1 MLTKTLTKFIS
12 ILSLG
17 LLVGCSTTSGFKEV
31 KVRDYYCPAPHIPPA
46 PELAINA
53 ITSSSTDNEVGI
65 AYGKT
70 VDQLIAYNKELLH
83 ELHAYEKMGKAN
95 NQLAEPAKETN
106 TSSQNPMTDTS
117 SKYDTTN

>member
-1 MLTKTLTKFIS
+1 MLTDKFTKFIS

-17 LLVGCSTTSGFKEV
+17 LLVGCTTSGFKEV
-31 KVRDYYCPAPHIPPA
+31 KVRDFYCPAPHIPPA

-95 NQLAEPAKETN
+95 NHQEAEPVKETN

>member
-1 MLTKTLTKFIS
+1 MRTKIAICLLS
-12 ILSLG
+12 IG
-17 LLVGCSTTSGFKEV
+17 LLAGCTTSQFKEV

-53 ITSSSTDNEVGI
+53 VTSSSTDNEVRL

-83 ELHAYEKMGKAN
+83 ELRAYEKMGKAN
-95 NQLAEPAKETN
+95 HQEAEPVKEN
-106 TSSQNPMTDTS
+106 TKDTSVSNPMTDTS

>member
-1 MLTKTLTKFIS
+1 MLTDKFTKFIS

-17 LLVGCSTTSGFKEV
+17 LLVGCTTSGFKEV
-31 KVRDYYCPAPHIPPA
+31 KVRDFYCPAPHIPPA

-83 ELHAYEKMGKAN
+83 ELRAYEKMGKAN

-106 TSSQNPMTDTS
+106 TSSQNPMTDIS

>member
-1 MLTKTLTKFIS
+1 MRTKIAICLLS
-12 ILSLG
+12 IG
-17 LLVGCSTTSGFKEV
+17 LLAGCTTSQFKEV

-53 ITSSSTDNEVGI
+53 VTSSSTDNEVGL

-83 ELHAYEKMGKAN
+83 ELRAYEKMGKAN
-95 NQLAEPAKETN
+95 HQEAEPVKEN
-106 TSSQNPMTDTS
+106 TKGTSVSNPMTDTS

>member
-1 MLTKTLTKFIS
+1 MLTKFTKFIS

-17 LLVGCSTTSGFKEV
+17 LLVGCTTSSGFKEV
-31 KVRDYYCPAPHIPPA
+31 KVRDFYCPAPHIPPA

>member
-1 MLTKTLTKFIS
+1 MLTKFTKFIS

-17 LLVGCSTTSGFKEV
+17 LLVGCTTSGFKEV
-31 KVRDYYCPAPHIPPA
+31 KVRDFYCPAPHIPPA

-95 NQLAEPAKETN
+95 HQEAEPVKETN

-117 SKYDTTN
+117 SKYDTAN

>member
-1 MLTKTLTKFIS
+1 MRTKLALL
-12 ILSLG
+12 LSLG
-17 LLVGCSTTSGFKEV
+17 LLVGCTTSQFKEV

-53 ITSSSTDNEVGI
+53 ITSSSTDNEVGL

-83 ELHAYEKMGKAN
+83 ELHAYEKMGKAHH
-95 NQLAEPAKETN
+95 QEAEPVKEN
-106 TSSQNPMTDTS
+106 TSVPNPMTDTS

>member
-1 MLTKTLTKFIS
+1 MRTKLAILLS
-12 ILSLG
+12 IG
-17 LLVGCSTTSGFKEV
+17 LLVGCTTSQFKEV
-31 KVRDYYCPAPHIPPA
+31 KVRDFYCPAPHIPPA

-95 NQLAEPAKETN
+95 HQEAEPVKETN

>member
-1 MLTKTLTKFIS
+1 MLTDKFTKFIS

-17 LLVGCSTTSGFKEV
+17 LLVGCTTSGFKEV
-31 KVRDYYCPAPHIPPA
+31 KVRDFYCPAPHIPPA

-106 TSSQNPMTDTS
+106 TSSQNPMTDIS

>member
-1 MLTKTLTKFIS
+1 MRTKIAICLLS
-12 ILSLG
+12 IG
-17 LLVGCSTTSGFKEV
+17 LLAGCTTSQFKEV

-53 ITSSSTDNEVGI
+53 ITSSSTDNEVGL

-83 ELHAYEKMGKAN
+83 ELRAYEKMGKAN
-95 NQLAEPAKETN
+95 HQEAEPVKENTKD

>member
-1 MLTKTLTKFIS
+1 MRTKLALL
-12 ILSLG
+12 LSLD
-17 LLVGCSTTSGFKEV
+17 LLVGCTTSSGFKEV

-53 ITSSSTDNEVGI
+53 ITSSSTDNEVGL

-83 ELHAYEKMGKAN
+83 ELKAYEKMGKAHH
-95 NQLAEPAKETN
+95 QDAEPVKEN
-106 TSSQNPMTDTS
+106 TSVPNPMTDTS

>member
-1 MLTKTLTKFIS
+1 MLTDKFTKFIS

-17 LLVGCSTTSGFKEV
+17 LLVGCTSSGFKEV
-31 KVRDYYCPAPHIPPA
+31 KVRDFYCPAPHIPPA

-83 ELHAYEKMGKAN
+83 ELHAYEKMGKAHH
-95 NQLAEPAKETN
+95 QEAEPVKETN

-117 SKYDTTN
+117 SKYDTAN

>member
-1 MLTKTLTKFIS
+1 MLTKFIS

-17 LLVGCSTTSGFKEV
+17 LLVGCTSSGFKEV
-31 KVRDYYCPAPHIPPA
+31 KVRDFYCPAPHIPPA

-83 ELHAYEKMGKAN
+83 ELRAYEKMGKAN
-95 NQLAEPAKETN
+95 HQEAEPVKETN

>member
-1 MLTKTLTKFIS
+1 MLTDKFTKFIS

-17 LLVGCSTTSGFKEV
+17 LLVGCTTSGFKEV
-31 KVRDYYCPAPHIPPA
+31 KVRDFYCPAPHIPPA

-83 ELHAYEKMGKAN
+83 ELRAYEKMGKAN
-95 NQLAEPAKETN
+95 HQEAEPVKETP

>member
-17 LLVGCSTTSGFKEV
+17 LLVGCTTSGFKEV
-31 KVRDYYCPAPHIPPA
+31 KVRDFYCPAPHIPPA

-83 ELHAYEKMGKAN
+83 ELRAYEKMGKAN
-95 NQLAEPAKETN
+95 HQEAEPVKETN

-117 SKYDTTN
+117 SKYDTAN

>member
-1 MLTKTLTKFIS
+1 MRIKLIS

-17 LLVGCSTTSGFKEV
+17 LLVGCTSSGFKEV
-31 KVRDYYCPAPHIPPA
+31 KVRDFYCPAPHIPPA

-83 ELHAYEKMGKAN
+83 ELRAYEKMGKAN
-95 NQLAEPAKETN
+95 HQEAEPVKETN

>member
-1 MLTKTLTKFIS
+1 MRPIKLLAVA
-12 ILSLG
+12 LGVG
-17 LLVGCSTTSGFKEV
+17 LLVGCTTSGGFKEV

-83 ELHAYEKMGKAN
+83 ELRAYEKMGKAN
-95 NQLAEPAKETN
+95 RQEAEPVKNEAQTN
-106 TSSQNPMTDTS
+106 VSSPMTDTS

>member
-1 MLTKTLTKFIS
+1 MLTKFTKFIS

-17 LLVGCSTTSGFKEV
+17 LLVGCGTTSGFKEV
-31 KVRDYYCPAPHIPPA
+31 KVRDFYCPAPHIPPA

-95 NQLAEPAKETN
+95 HQEAEPVKETN

>member
-1 MLTKTLTKFIS
+1 MRPIKLLAVA
-12 ILSLG
+12 LGVG
-17 LLVGCSTTSGFKEV
+17 LLVGCTTTSGFKEV

-95 NQLAEPAKETN
+95 RQEAEPVKAN
-106 TSSQNPMTDTS
+106 TPVSSPMTDTS
-117 SKYDTTN
+117 SKYDTAN

>member
-1 MLTKTLTKFIS
+1 MRTKFAICLLS
-12 ILSLG
+12 IG
-17 LLVGCSTTSGFKEV
+17 LLAGCTTSQFKEV

-46 PELAINA
+46 PELAINS

-95 NQLAEPAKETN
+95 HQEAEPVKDI
-106 TSSQNPMTDTS
+106 SVKPNPMTDTS

>member
-1 MLTKTLTKFIS
+1 MLTDKFTKFIS

-17 LLVGCSTTSGFKEV
+17 LLVGCTTSGFKEV

-46 PELAINA
+46 PELAING

-83 ELHAYEKMGKAN
+83 ELRAYEKMGKAN
-95 NQLAEPAKETN
+95 RQEAEPVKAN
-106 TSSQNPMTDTS
+106 TPVSSPMTDTS

>member
-1 MLTKTLTKFIS
+1 MLTDKFTKFIS

-17 LLVGCSTTSGFKEV
+17 LLVGCTSSGFKEV
-31 KVRDYYCPAPHIPPA
+31 KVRDFYCPAPHIPPA

-95 NQLAEPAKETN
+95 HQEAEPVKENN

>member
-1 MLTKTLTKFIS
+1 MRTKLAILLS
-12 ILSLG
+12 IG
-17 LLVGCSTTSGFKEV
+17 LLVGCTTSQFKEV

-53 ITSSSTDNEVGI
+53 ITSSSTDNEVGL

-83 ELHAYEKMGKAN
+83 ELHAYEKMGKAHH
-95 NQLAEPAKETN
+95 QEAEPVKEN
-106 TSSQNPMTDTS
+106 TSVPNPMTDTS

>member
-1 MLTKTLTKFIS
+1 MRTKLAILLS
-12 ILSLG
+12 IG
-17 LLVGCSTTSGFKEV
+17 LLVGCTTSQFKEV
-31 KVRDYYCPAPHIPPA
+31 KVRDYYCPAPHLPPA

-53 ITSSSTDNEVGI
+53 ITSSSTDNEVGL

-83 ELHAYEKMGKAN
+83 ELHAYEKMGKAHH
-95 NQLAEPAKETN
+95 QEAEPVKEN
-106 TSSQNPMTDTS
+106 TSVPNPMTDTS

>member
-1 MLTKTLTKFIS
+1 MLTDKFTKFIS

-17 LLVGCSTTSGFKEV
+17 LLVGCTTSGFKEV
-31 KVRDYYCPAPHIPPA
+31 KVRDFYCPAPHIPPA

-95 NQLAEPAKETN
+95 HQEAEPVKETN

>member
-17 LLVGCSTTSGFKEV
+17 LLVGCTTSGFKEV
-31 KVRDYYCPAPHIPPA
+31 KVRDFYCPAPHIPPA

-95 NQLAEPAKETN
+95 HQEAEPVKETP

>member
-1 MLTKTLTKFIS
+1 MLTKFTKFIS

-17 LLVGCSTTSGFKEV
+17 LLVGCTTSGFKEV
-31 KVRDYYCPAPHIPPA
+31 KVRDFYCPAPHIPPA
-46 PELAINA
+46 PELAINS

-95 NQLAEPAKETN
+95 HQEAEPVKETN

>member
-1 MLTKTLTKFIS
+1 MRTKLALL
-12 ILSLG
+12 LSLG
-17 LLVGCSTTSGFKEV
+17 VLVGCTTSGFKEV
-31 KVRDYYCPAPHIPPA
+31 KVRDFYCPAPHIPPA

-95 NQLAEPAKETN
+95 HQEAEPVKETN

>member
-17 LLVGCSTTSGFKEV
+17 LLVGCTTSGFKEV
-31 KVRDYYCPAPHIPPA
+31 KVRDFYCPAPHIPPA

-95 NQLAEPAKETN
+95 HQEAEPVKETN

-117 SKYDTTN
+117 SKYDTMN

>member
-17 LLVGCSTTSGFKEV
+17 LLVGCTTSGFKEV
-31 KVRDYYCPAPHIPPA
+31 KVRDFYCPAPHIPPA

-95 NQLAEPAKETN
+95 HQEAEPVKEN

>member
-1 MLTKTLTKFIS
+1 MLTDKFTKFIS

-17 LLVGCSTTSGFKEV
+17 LLVGCTTSGFKEV
-31 KVRDYYCPAPHIPPA
+31 KVRDFYCPAPHIPPA

-95 NQLAEPAKETN
+95 HQEAEPVKETN
-106 TSSQNPMTDTS
+106 ISSQNPMTDTS

>member
-17 LLVGCSTTSGFKEV
+17 LLVGCTTSGFKEV
-31 KVRDYYCPAPHIPPA
+31 KVRDFYCPAPHIPPA

-53 ITSSSTDNEVGI
+53 ITRSSTDNEVGI

-95 NQLAEPAKETN
+95 HQEAEPVKETN

-117 SKYDTTN
+117 SKYDTAN

>member
-17 LLVGCSTTSGFKEV
+17 LLVGCTTSGFKEV
-31 KVRDYYCPAPHIPPA
+31 KVRDFYCPAPHIPPA

-95 NQLAEPAKETN
+95 HQEAEPVKETN

>member
-1 MLTKTLTKFIS
+1 MLTKFIS

-17 LLVGCSTTSGFKEV
+17 LLVGCTSSGFKEV

-46 PELAINA
+46 PELAING

-95 NQLAEPAKETN
+95 RQEADNKAEPAKE
-106 TSSQNPMTDTS
+106 TSSQNPMTDIS

>member
-1 MLTKTLTKFIS
+1 MRIKLIS

-17 LLVGCSTTSGFKEV
+17 LLVGCSTTTQFKEV

-46 PELAINA
+46 PELAINS
-53 ITSSSTDNEVGI
+53 ITSSSTDNEVGL

-95 NQLAEPAKETN
+95 NQLPEPIKD
-106 TSSQNPMTDTS
+106 TSVKPNPMTDTS
-117 SKYDTTN
+117 SKYDTVN

>member
-17 LLVGCSTTSGFKEV
+17 LLVGCTTSGFKEV
-31 KVRDYYCPAPHIPPA
+31 KVRDFYCPAPHIPPA

-83 ELHAYEKMGKAN
+83 ELRAYEKMGKAN
-95 NQLAEPAKETN
+95 HQEAEPVKETN

>member
-1 MLTKTLTKFIS
+1 MLTDKFTKFIS

-17 LLVGCSTTSGFKEV
+17 LLVGCTTSGFKEV
-31 KVRDYYCPAPHIPPA
+31 KVRDFYCPAPHIPPA

-83 ELHAYEKMGKAN
+83 ELRAYEKMGKAN
-95 NQLAEPAKETN
+95 HQEAEPVKETN

>member
-1 MLTKTLTKFIS
+1 MLTKFTRFIS

-17 LLVGCSTTSGFKEV
+17 LLVGCGTSSGFKEV
-31 KVRDYYCPAPHIPPA
+31 KVRDFYCPAPHIPPA

-95 NQLAEPAKETN
+95 HQEAEPVKETP

>member
-1 MLTKTLTKFIS
+1 MRTKFAICL
-12 ILSLG
+12 LSLG
-17 LLVGCSTTSGFKEV
+17 LLVGCTTSQFKEV
-31 KVRDYYCPAPHIPPA
+31 KVRDFYCPAPHIPPA

-95 NQLAEPAKETN
+95 HQEAEPVKETN